1 MEIII
6 KLCIIT
12 YSYLF
17 NKLFAL
23 VFFGNISK
31 FFQSIQA
38 STSGII
44 RDFMRVVIPSQLCFI
59 KFQAST
65 VEWPSFGSMQFRGS
79 HALLKVPVIK
89 MDLLNPISWFGK

>member
-23 VFFGNISK
+23 VFFWKHFKIFSIHTGFHKWNHQRFHVGGNSL
-31 FFQSIQA
+31 
-38 STSGII
+38 ST
-44 RDFMRVVIPSQLCFI
+44 VL
-59 KFQAST
+59 QAST

-89 MDLLNPISWFGK
+89 MDLLNPIS